1 MSETVSRLARPGQCS
16 RLLVSGS
23 GAARNTLQI
32 IENFYYDP
40 RDKIIIFP
48 TGNIADDFLG
58 TLLYSSEF
66 YKNALEKIFP
76 DEITFEK
83 LKRKLAFPSE
93 IPSTLLA
100 IGYAEATA
108 GCGGDANPFDNTVVI
123 FIGCEFV
130 LQQSKIAKALFD
142 SQNCALFALT
152 DAHIFNVESH
162 HKMCKIVKGQEFAR
176 FDNDKFYLFYPP
188 MKSNAYNI
196 GRVMKVP
203 LQGKSETKYIEM
215 MLEKD
220 SIIDDRRRLRELSVY
235 SCISTKYQQ
244 ANTSRWMNRL
254 ALNPISRSTKL
265 SAVREFVQ
273 NENALMDNIL
283 LIYLNSELA
292 GSINKI
298 FETSPYHNITTT
310 INDICC
316 TLLTT
321 REDDYSSD
329 NVDIVSKLIFID
341 IPNVKQYVMIMNA
354 VGLRNIS
361 EKVMF
366 VSEIKNNNTCDE
378 ILLKALRKS
387 IAEQVIQEDILHG
400 KALNK

>member
-1 MSETVSRLARPGQCS
+1 
-16 RLLVSGS
+16 
-23 GAARNTLQI
+23 
-32 IENFYYDP
+32 
-40 RDKIIIFP
+40 
-48 TGNIADDFLG
+48 
-58 TLLYSSEF
+58 
-66 YKNALEKIFP
+66 
-76 DEITFEK
+76 
-83 LKRKLAFPSE
+83 
-93 IPSTLLA
+93 
-100 IGYAEATA
+100 
-108 GCGGDANPFDNTVVI
+108 
-123 FIGCEFV
+123 
-130 LQQSKIAKALFD
+130 
-142 SQNCALFALT
+142 
-152 DAHIFNVESH
+152 
-162 HKMCKIVKGQEFAR
+162 
-176 FDNDKFYLFYPP
+176 
-188 MKSNAYNI
+188 
-196 GRVMKVP
+196 
-203 LQGKSETKYIEM
+203 
-215 MLEKD
+215 
-220 SIIDDRRRLRELSVY
+220 
-235 SCISTKYQQ
+235 
-244 ANTSRWMNRL
+244 
-254 ALNPISRSTKL
+254 
-265 SAVREFVQ
+265 
-273 NENALMDNIL
+273 MDNIL